1 MRRRT
6 PHQSGPSTNDVA
18 KAESKTIKII
28 SRRNACPRVGERK
41 CGRVTET
48 RRFESSRCSRQHTAA
63 SWRTEISYARYM
75 MKRVSTAPPRSA
87 ETTPKFERRATT
99 TTFTALLPRKP
110 AKWAS
115 RFVARLK
122 TARHPCVVHV
132 VPTCGWLCGDV
143 PAVCRKETDRF
154 VKITPTWGREALL
167 FNPF

>member
-6 PHQSGPSTNDVA
+6 PHRNGPSTNVVA
-18 KAESKTIKII
+18 KAEPKNINII
-28 SRRNACPRVGERK
+28 SRRNARPRVGERK
-41 CGRVTET
+41 RGRDTEAT
-48 RRFESSRCSRQHTAA
+48 RFESSRCSRQNIAA
-63 SWRTEISYARYM
+63 FWQNDISYARYM

-115 RFVARLK
+115 RFVVRLK

-132 VPTCGWLCGDV
+132 VLPCGWLCRDV
-143 PAVCRKETDRF
+143 PAV
-154 VKITPTWGREALL
+154 GRGLIDL
-167 FNPF
+167 